1 MSLDDIRY
9 GAMNHHNE
17 TVHKLRNTFET
28 SSSMTYFSD
37 IFCVLL
43 SECVAKMLFNYI
55 LQKKIFNRFVNSF
68 PIWNIWF
75 SFDFEARCV
84 RQARNSPYSL
94 FHKTKYNTNKPC
106 NSFDSIID
114 HIYLHYRNSK
124 RITKENWSKKAERY
138 LFKHNLSTHIVWCAV
153 HIQLISKRFVI

>member
-1 MSLDDIRY
+1 MGLWIIT
-9 GAMNHHNE
+9 M
-17 TVHKLRNTFET
+17 KLYTNCEIHSKLQVQWRILAI
-28 SSSMTYFSD
+28 YFVFYYQIPWQKCFSI
-37 IFCVLL
+37 IFC
-43 SECVAKMLFNYI
+43 K
-55 LQKKIFNRFVNSF
+55 KKIFNRFVNSF

-106 NSFDSIID
+106 NSFNSIIN